1 MIRIAIALLF
11 GAGVGVA
18 GTFLHNAYRPVG
30 LVVALTAVALGA
42 YLVRE
47 MYRSRLHSLLFAL
60 GWIFVIV
67 RASTLGNGG
76 EILIQS
82 NGYGN
87 ILVIGGALTLL
98 IFALRFRSI
107 N

>member
-1 MIRIAIALLF
+1 MRSILAFLL
-11 GAGVGVA
+11 GAAVGVS
-18 GTFLHNAYRPVG
+18 GTFLHSAYRPLGLIVG
-30 LVVALTAVALGA
+30 LIAVALGA

-47 MYRSRLHSLLFAL
+47 MYRTRLHSLLFAL

-87 ILVIGGALTLL
+87 IFVLGGALTLL
-98 IFALRFRSI
+98 IFALRFRTLT
-107 N
+107 

>member
-1 MIRIAIALLF
+1 MRALLAFLF
-11 GAGVGVA
+11 GVAVGVA
-18 GTFLHNAYRPVG
+18 GTFLHNGYRPIGLIVALVAVG
-30 LVVALTAVALGA
+30 LGS

-47 MYRSRLHSLLFAL
+47 MYRTRSHSLLFAL
-60 GWIFVIV
+60 GWILVIV

-87 ILVIGGALTLL
+87 IFVLGGALTLL
-98 IFALRFRSI
+98 IAALRFRSI

>member
-1 MIRIAIALLF
+1 MRALLAFLF
-11 GAGVGVA
+11 GAAVGVA
-18 GTFLHNAYRPVG
+18 GTFLHNGYRPIGLIVALVAVG
-30 LVVALTAVALGA
+30 LGS

-47 MYRSRLHSLLFAL
+47 MYRTRSHSLLFAL

-87 ILVIGGALTLL
+87 IFVLGGALTLL
-98 IFALRFRSI
+98 IAALRFRSI

>member
-1 MIRIAIALLF
+1 MRALLALLF
-11 GAGVGVA
+11 GAAVGVA
-18 GTFLHNAYRPVG
+18 GTFLHNGYSPIGLIVALVAVG
-30 LVVALTAVALGA
+30 LGS

-47 MYRSRLHSLLFAL
+47 MYRTRLHSLLFAL

-87 ILVIGGALTLL
+87 IFVLGGALTLL
-98 IFALRFRSI
+98 IAALRFRSI

>member
-1 MIRIAIALLF
+1 MRAVIALLF
-11 GAGVGVA
+11 GVAVGIA
-18 GTFLHNAYRPVG
+18 GTFLHNAYRPLG
-30 LVVALTAVALGA
+30 LIFALVAVALGA

-47 MYRSRLHSLLFAL
+47 MYRARLHSLLFAL
-60 GWIFVIV
+60 GWIFVVV

-87 ILVIGGALTLL
+87 ILVLGGALTLL
-98 IFALRFRSI
+98 VSALRFRSI